1 MLKTIIIDND
11 LGYICSLRAMLE
23 LYCAQLVSIEAVCQD
38 SEQAIPLIL
47 KKRPDLI
54 ILETDM
60 SPIDGFEL
68 VDRIKEIPFELI
80 FITNFGEHA
89 VRAFNRSAIDYLLK
103 PVNPIDLR
111 QAVERCHKKISE
123 TQHRS
128 QLEILL
134 ANYNGNGKKSST
146 VVLRTEEGLT
156 FLKVENILY
165 LLAQGAYTLF
175 HLKNKHKIVVSQ
187 TLKQWEQRL
196 DEYRFFR
203 IHDSTLVNLDHVKRY
218 LKEEGG
224 KVLLSESIKLNVA
237 RRRKDKLVEK
247 LKESG

>member
-1 MLKTIIIDND
+1 VN
-11 LGYICSLRAMLE
+11 
-23 LYCAQLVSIEAVCQD
+23 
-38 SEQAIPLIL
+38 
-47 KKRPDLI
+47 
-54 ILETDM
+54 
-60 SPIDGFEL
+60 
-68 VDRIKEIPFELI
+68 
-80 FITNFGEHA
+80 NA

-103 PVNPIDLR
+103 PVNPIDLC
-111 QAVERCHKKISE
+111 QAVQRCQKKISE
-123 TQHRS
+123 AQHHG

-134 ANYNGNGKKSST
+134 ANYNGKGKKGDT

-175 HLKNKHKIVVSQ
+175 HLRNKGKIVVSQ

-196 DEYRFFR
+196 DGHRFFR
-203 IHDSTLVNLDHVKRY
+203 IHDSTLVNLNHVERY

-224 KVLLSESIKLNVA
+224 KVLLLEGIKLNVA

-247 LKESG
+247 LKESS